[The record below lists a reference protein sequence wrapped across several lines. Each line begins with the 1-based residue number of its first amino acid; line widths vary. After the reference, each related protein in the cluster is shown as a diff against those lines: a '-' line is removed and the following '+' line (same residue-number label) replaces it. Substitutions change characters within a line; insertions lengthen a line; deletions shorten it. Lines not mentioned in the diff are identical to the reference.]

1 MTGACIDRRDQLI
14 VENAVYLFVV
24 GLPRQANRWKCRL
37 SIRGGFAVTSNRRKC
52 RLSIRG
58 ELAAASKSPEMSFIY
73 SRWVRRGKQTAETA
87 VYLFAVSSPRQANC
101 RNSLLS
107 VRGEFAVT
115 SKSPEK
121 PFICSRW
128 ACRDKQI
135 AGNVVYLFAVG
146 LPRQANRRKCRL
158 SVRGELAVTSKSP
171 KKPFIY
177 SRSARRDK
185 QSTEKAGYRITGS
198 ATCQ

>member
-37 SIRGGFAVTSNRRKC
+37 SIRGGFAVTS
-52 RLSIRG
+52 
-58 ELAAASKSPEMSFIY
+58 KSPDMSFIY
-73 SRWVRRGKQTAETA
+73 SRWVRRGKQTVATA

-128 ACRDKQI
+128 ACRDKQT
-135 AGNVVYLFAVG
+135 AETAVYLFAVSS
-146 LPRQANRRKCRL
+146 PRQANHQKSRL
-158 SVRGELAVTSKSP
+158 SIRGGFTAASKSP
-171 KKPFIY
+171 KQPFIC
-177 SRSARRDK
+177 SRCARRDK
-185 QSTEKAGYRITGS
+185 QLAGSVFYLF
-198 ATCQ
+198 AADCP